1 MYFLIYTVLKN
12 EMFLL
17 IFFCIRLF
25 FLNRNN
31 IKLANTNSIVFS
43 RKDYFLYDELK
54 FRKIEE
60 LYQITVKWIIWSGSS
75 SLKKDNGSPP
85 NTKCEWMTWWK
96 LCILSKFPRAFSDDF
111 VNSNSSPIDS
121 FRAFSCNSPKRCRI
135 SILMTFL
142 RESDTQISPDT

>member
-17 IFFCIRLF
+17 IVFCIRLF

-60 LYQITVKWIIWSGSS
+60 LYQITVK
-75 SLKKDNGSPP
+75 
-85 NTKCEWMTWWK
+85 
-96 LCILSKFPRAFSDDF
+96 
-111 VNSNSSPIDS
+111 
-121 FRAFSCNSPKRCRI
+121 
-135 SILMTFL
+135 
-142 RESDTQISPDT
+142 